1 MYKITSV
8 KLSTIESSKI
18 KPFQQAH
25 LINHAPLTTHHAPLT
40 THFALL
46 LTPTPNNGST
56 TPNNGSTAPNNSS
69 AAPNNSST
77 AANNSTTAANN
88 STTAANNSTTAANNG
103 LTDTNNSSTDT
114 NNGTAYVKH
123 HNLHGFNNFAIAFFS
138 SIENTPQSIAR
149 QLINS
154 GLHVLNRK
162 PVIQRNK
169 RQPFFL

>member
-25 LINHAPLTTHHAPLT
+25 LINHAPLTTHHTPLT

-46 LTPTPNNGST
+46 LTP

-88 STTAANNSTTAANNG
+88 STTAANNG

-114 NNGTAYVKH
+114 NNGTADINNGSAYVKH

>member
-25 LINHAPLTTHHAPLT
+25 LTTHAPLTTHLA
-40 THFALL
+40 FK
-46 LTPTPNNGST
+46 LTPDTNNG
-56 TPNNGSTAPNNSS
+56 TAD
-69 AAPNNSST
+69 T
-77 AANNSTTAANN
+77 
-88 STTAANNSTTAANNG
+88 NNSTTAANNG
-103 LTDTNNSSTDT
+103 STDTNNSSSAPNNSSVDTNNGSADT
-114 NNGTAYVKH
+114 NNGTADTNNGTTDINNGSADVKH
-123 HNLHGFNNFAIAFFS
+123 PNLHSFNNFAIAFFS
-138 SIENTPQSIAR
+138 PIENTPQSIIR

>member
-88 STTAANNSTTAANNG
+88 G